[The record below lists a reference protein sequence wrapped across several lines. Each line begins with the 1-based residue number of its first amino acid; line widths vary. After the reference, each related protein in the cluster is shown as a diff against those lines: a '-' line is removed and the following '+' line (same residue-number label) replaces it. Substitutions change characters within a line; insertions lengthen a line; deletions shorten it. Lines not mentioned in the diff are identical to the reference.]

1 MCVLSGIDSLGIIKE
16 KKSLIDQDFSLLL
29 LETLYASRYMDEK
42 MHLLVKQNKG
52 GTFHM
57 NGVGHELVGALL
69 ALCLTPKKDWAFPY
83 YRDKSFALGFGVCP
97 IELFGVFMGRRTS
110 HHSCGRMMPEH
121 FSHKKLRIPAQSS
134 VVGSQFLQACGLAKG
149 LALQNKE
156 EVVYVS
162 GGDGATSQGDFHEAL
177 NFACLHKLSVIF
189 VIQDNGFAISVPVK
203 DQTAGGT
210 IVKIARGYEGLDVFD
225 VDGCDVLALKEA
237 ANQAIEKGRKGLG
250 PSLIVAKVPRLG
262 PHSSSDD
269 PKKYKDQALSE
280 SEKERDPLSLY
291 EKFLVEHGYFKRAE
305 IDLVKL
311 SMKKKIDGAS
321 DAAELLAFP
330 KKEEAKEHVFKK
342 IEDRVPSIHLKKG
355 ESIVMVDAL
364 NLALKEEMTKDPSII
379 VYGQDV
385 AFGKG
390 GVFGVTRSL
399 TDLFGEKRCFNSPLA
414 ESTIIGSAIGM
425 SFDGFHKPVVEIQ
438 FADYLWTGIN
448 QLFNELASIHYRS
461 AGEWNCPVVIRMPT
475 GGYIQGGPYHSQSI
489 EGFLA
494 HCPGLKI
501 VIPSNALDA
510 KLLLKAAIQD
520 PNPVIFLEHKGLYR
534 QRAFSAREEPDEASF
549 DVIGKAKVVRA
560 GSDLTLITWGMT
572 TVMGYEIAEKLFSE
586 MGMDVEVIDLRSIV
600 PLDAQLIL
608 DSVKKTSK
616 VLIAHEAPKSC
627 GFGAEVA
634 AMIAEK
640 AFSFLDAPIK
650 RIGSFESSVP
660 YSKVL
665 EDQILLQ
672 KKEIE
677 AELIALYRF

>member
-57 NGVGHELVGALL
+57 NGLGHELVGALL

-121 FSHKKLRIPAQSS
+121 FSHKQLRIPAQSS

-291 EKFLVEHGYFKRAE
+291 EKFLIEHGYFKPAE

-311 SMKKKIDGAS
+311 SMKKKN
-321 DAAELLAFP
+321 
-330 KKEEAKEHVFKK
+330 
-342 IEDRVPSIHLKKG
+342 R
-355 ESIVMVDAL
+355 
-364 NLALKEEMTKDPSII
+364 
-379 VYGQDV
+379 
-385 AFGKG
+385 
-390 GVFGVTRSL
+390 
-399 TDLFGEKRCFNSPLA
+399 
-414 ESTIIGSAIGM
+414 
-425 SFDGFHKPVVEIQ
+425 
-438 FADYLWTGIN
+438 WGI
-448 QLFNELASIHYRS
+448 
-461 AGEWNCPVVIRMPT
+461 
-475 GGYIQGGPYHSQSI
+475 
-489 EGFLA
+489 
-494 HCPGLKI
+494 
-501 VIPSNALDA
+501 
-510 KLLLKAAIQD
+510 
-520 PNPVIFLEHKGLYR
+520 
-534 QRAFSAREEPDEASF
+534 
-549 DVIGKAKVVRA
+549 
-560 GSDLTLITWGMT
+560 
-572 TVMGYEIAEKLFSE
+572 
-586 MGMDVEVIDLRSIV
+586 
-600 PLDAQLIL
+600 
-608 DSVKKTSK
+608 
-616 VLIAHEAPKSC
+616 
-627 GFGAEVA
+627 
-634 AMIAEK
+634 
-640 AFSFLDAPIK
+640 
-650 RIGSFESSVP
+650 
-660 YSKVL
+660 
-665 EDQILLQ
+665 
-672 KKEIE
+672 
-677 AELIALYRF
+677 